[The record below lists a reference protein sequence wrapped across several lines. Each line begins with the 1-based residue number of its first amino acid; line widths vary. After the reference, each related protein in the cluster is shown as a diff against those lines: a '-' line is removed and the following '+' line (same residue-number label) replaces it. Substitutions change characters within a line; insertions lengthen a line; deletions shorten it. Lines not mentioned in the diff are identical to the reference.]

1 MQTYC
6 DVAMQKSVREG
17 FGLVVTEALWKG
29 QAVVGGA
36 VGGIPLQIV
45 DGQTGFLV
53 HDVEECAEKVLYLL
67 QNRDEA
73 EMMGANAKE
82 HVRRNFLLPRHLRDY
97 LQLFNRLSSTTGS
110 PV

>member
-1 MQTYC
+1 
-6 DVAMQKSVREG
+6 
-17 FGLVVTEALWKG
+17 LVVTEALWKG

-36 VGGIPLQIV
+36 VGGIPLQII

-53 HDVEECAEKVLYLL
+53 HDVDECAEKVLYLL

-73 EMMGANAKE
+73 QTMGSNARE

-97 LQLFNRLSSTTGS
+97 LQLFHRLSSTTGS